1 MEFIDYYQ
9 LLGITKAAT
18 AAEIKTAYRKFARK
32 YHPDLNPDNKE
43 AEQKFK
49 AINEAN
55 EVLSDPEKRKK
66 YDKHG
71 KDWKN
76 AEQFEKAAQQQ
87 QQHSYGGQN
96 AKQSFGADDFSEF
109 FASMYGAG
117 NRGRQTKYRGQ
128 DLNAEVNL
136 KLRDVY
142 ESRKQT
148 LTVNGKQI
156 RLTFP
161 AGIENGQVIKIK
173 DHGSPGANG
182 GPNGDLYIT
191 FVVENNTLFK
201 RNGNNL
207 HLDVDL
213 DLYKA
218 MLGGEILIET
228 FTGKV
233 KLKVAPGTQSE
244 TKVKLKGKGFPI
256 YKKENQY
263 GDLYINFKVKLP
275 TDLSDRE
282 KELFTELSNIRNGN

>member
-1 MEFIDYYQ
+1 
-9 LLGITKAAT
+9 
-18 AAEIKTAYRKFARK
+18 
-32 YHPDLNPDNKE
+32 
-43 AEQKFK
+43 
-49 AINEAN
+49 
-55 EVLSDPEKRKK
+55 
-66 YDKHG
+66 
-71 KDWKN
+71 
-76 AEQFEKAAQQQ
+76 
-87 QQHSYGGQN
+87 
-96 AKQSFGADDFSEF
+96 
-109 FASMYGAG
+109 MYGTG
-117 NRGRQTKYRGQ
+117 SRGRQTKFRGQ

-136 KLRDVY
+136 NLRDVY

-191 FVVENNTLFK
+191 FLITNDTLFK

-233 KLKVAPGTQSE
+233 KLKVAPGTQSD
-244 TKVKLKGKGFPI
+244 TKIKLKGKGFPI
-256 YKKENQY
+256 YKKDNQY
-263 GDLYINFKVKLP
+263 GDLYINFKIKLP
-275 TDLSDRE
+275 QDLSDQE
-282 KELFTELSNIRNGN
+282 KELFTELSNIRNEN

>member
-1 MEFIDYYQ
+1 MEYIDYYQ

-18 AAEIKTAYRKFARK
+18 AAEVKTAYRKFARK

-66 YDKHG
+66 YDKYG

-76 AEQFEKAAQQQ
+76 AEQFEKAGQQQ
-87 QQHSYGGQN
+87 QQQSYAGQRSG
-96 AKQSFGADDFSEF
+96 QSFGADDFSEF
-109 FASMYGAG
+109 FESMYGTP
-117 NRGRQTKYRGQ
+117 NRGRQTKFRGQ

-136 KLRDVY
+136 NLRDVY

-191 FVVENNTLFK
+191 FLITNDTLFK

-233 KLKVAPGTQSE
+233 KLKVAPGTQSD
-244 TKVKLKGKGFPI
+244 TKIKLKGKGFPI
-256 YKKENQY
+256 YKKDNQY
-263 GDLYINFKVKLP
+263 GDLYINFKIKLP
-275 TDLSDRE
+275 QDLSDRE
-282 KELFTELSNIRNGN
+282 KELFTELSNIRNEN